1 MDEPGSPGPGG
12 GVTKMNVGAGVGPP
26 GTATEPL
33 GAGDGAVLAAGLT
46 LGAAGDAE
54 TGGADS
60 PDGGTPEALGCAEGA
75 GELWQLAMSV
85 PNTKRATTAATR
97 TKASPT
103 PRRLLVESMGGRV
116 YETRPAG

>member
-1 MDEPGSPGPGG
+1 M
-12 GVTKMNVGAGVGPP
+12 
-26 GTATEPL
+26 
-33 GAGDGAVLAAGLT
+33 LAAGLT

-60 PDGGTPEALGCAEGA
+60 PDAGTPEALGCAEGA
-75 GELWQLAMSV
+75 GDLWQLAMSV

-97 TKASPT
+97 TKAIPT
-103 PRRLLVESMGGRV
+103 LRRRLMESMGGRV